1 LKPPSEDHLSRAEL
15 ISRLEGLENDFR
27 KLMQDLK
34 QSRQILET
42 LGSADSTPPASAPN
56 VTNG

>member
-1 LKPPSEDHLSRAEL
+1 LKPPSEDHPSRAEL

-34 QSRQILET
+34 QSRQILEI
-42 LGSADSTPPASAPN
+42 LGSTDSTPPASTPN

>member
-1 LKPPSEDHLSRAEL
+1 LKPLSEDHPSRAEL
-15 ISRLEGLENDFR
+15 ISRLEGLEKDFR

-42 LGSADSTPPASAPN
+42 LGARDSNPQTSAPN
-56 VTNG
+56 VTSV